1 MGDEATD
8 TGLAFATLTLQTGDI
23 DSSPE
28 MTVAEA
34 QYGAAAGVMTTDPSS
49 TNIMGQGSYAIT
61 GYNTETF
68 TPLVAMSTDDL
79 LGVFDVRTNSS
90 VAIGSTKNTVYNS
103 LANND
108 VKMAITYY
116 PIGNPPIM
124 VSVSTNDAD
133 PYGEYWK
140 CEHKNYSG
148 YDTADGGTPTTQK
161 SVVVVSKDGVRYCMP
176 FSKAASQDGNRGLS
190 LRRDFIEKY
199 GEDYRHYYVESATNF
214 GWSYYD
220 PLYGEIRETNLTPV
234 IAVLNT
240 EEMIQRVSQASE
252 VLSLEVVW
260 DSYMID
266 KLKIDLEEYTLFED
280 DSLTESQGLFSK
292 YHESRLVSVYK
303 ARQVAR
309 ENEFEISYNIL
320 EREGLLRRFGKSPSS
335 PLLGTVLNNIYM
347 GMAQFLTSTYIESAY
362 TFKTVKMN
370 QLSNEQITPTNL
382 AVQQSTVVTKRLL
395 DTTTEERATS
405 GYYPSGHVDPFS
417 GESYTDPSLPS
428 GGFVDDRY
436 TGYGGDTSVTSVP
449 FSGDTGGATGGGMGG
464 STTGGGGGGG
474 GTTGGGGGGGGGGS
488 Y

>member
-34 QYGAAAGVMTTDPSS
+34 QYGALAGVMTTDPSS

-68 TPLVAMSTDDL
+68 TPLVTMSTDDL

-103 LANND
+103 LVNND

-140 CEHKNYSG
+140 CEHRNYSG
-148 YDTADGGTPTTQK
+148 DDTADGGTPTTQK

-199 GEDYRHYYVESATNF
+199 GEDYRHLNSGHGVDPDSDTWA
-214 GWSYYD
+214 YYD
-220 PLYGEIRETNLTPV
+220 PLYGEVKDTNLTPV

-280 DSLTESQGLFSK
+280 DSLTESAGLFNK
-292 YHESRLVSVYK
+292 YQESALVSVYK

-436 TGYGGDTSVTSVP
+436 TGYGGDTSVASVP

-464 STTGGGGGGG
+464 GGGDGGGGDGGS
-474 GTTGGGGGGGGGGS
+474 GGS

>member
-23 DSSPE
+23 DSSPT

-34 QYGAAAGVMTTDPSS
+34 QYGAVTGVMTTDPSS

-79 LGVFDVRTNSS
+79 LIAFDVRTNSS

-176 FSKAASQDGNRGLS
+176 FSKAAAQDGLRGQS

-199 GEDYRHYYVESATNF
+199 GEDYRHLNSGHGVDPDSDTWA
-214 GWSYYD
+214 YYD
-220 PLYGEIRETNLTPV
+220 PVYGEVKDTNLTPV

-280 DSLTESQGLFSK
+280 DSLTESQGLFRK
-292 YHESRLVSVYK
+292 YRESRLVSVYQ
-303 ARQVAR
+303 AGQVAR

-405 GYYPSGHVDPFS
+405 GYYPSDHVDPLS

-428 GGFVDDRY
+428 GGFIDNRY
-436 TGYGGDTSVTSVP
+436 LRYGGDTSVTSVP
-449 FSGDTGGATGGGMGG
+449 FSGDTGGATGGGMGD
-464 STTGGGGGGG
+464 GGGGD
-474 GTTGGGGGGGGGGS
+474 GGGGGS
-488 Y
+488 YS

>member
-1 MGDEATD
+1 
-8 TGLAFATLTLQTGDI
+8 
-23 DSSPE
+23 
-28 MTVAEA
+28 
-34 QYGAAAGVMTTDPSS
+34 MTTDPSS

-79 LGVFDVRTNSS
+79 LIAFDVRTNSS

-140 CEHKNYSG
+140 CEHRNYSG
-148 YDTADGGTPTTQK
+148 DDTADGGTPTTQK

-199 GEDYRHYYVESATNF
+199 GEDYRHLNSGHGVDPDSDTWA
-214 GWSYYD
+214 YYD
-220 PLYGEIRETNLTPV
+220 PLYGEVKDTNLTPV

-280 DSLTESQGLFSK
+280 DSLTESAGLFNK
-292 YHESRLVSVYK
+292 YQESALVSVYK

-382 AVQQSTVVTKRLL
+382 AVQQSTVVAKRLL

-436 TGYGGDTSVTSVP
+436 TGYGGDTSVASVP

-464 STTGGGGGGG
+464 GGGDGGGGDGGS
-474 GTTGGGGGGGGGGS
+474 GGS

>member
-34 QYGAAAGVMTTDPSS
+34 QYGALAGVMTTDPSS

-79 LGVFDVRTNSS
+79 LIAFDVRTNSS

-140 CEHKNYSG
+140 CEHRNYSG
-148 YDTADGGTPTTQK
+148 DDTADGGTPTTQK

-199 GEDYRHYYVESATNF
+199 GEDYRHLNSGHGVDPDSDTWA
-214 GWSYYD
+214 YYD
-220 PLYGEIRETNLTPV
+220 PLYGEVKDTNLTPV

-280 DSLTESQGLFSK
+280 DSLTESAGLFNK
-292 YHESRLVSVYK
+292 YQESALVSVYK

-382 AVQQSTVVTKRLL
+382 AVQQSTVVAKRLL

-436 TGYGGDTSVTSVP
+436 TGYGGDTSVASVP

-464 STTGGGGGGG
+464 GGGDGGGGDGGS
-474 GTTGGGGGGGGGGS
+474 GGS

>member
-34 QYGAAAGVMTTDPSS
+34 QYGALAGVMTTDPSS

-68 TPLVAMSTDDL
+68 TPLVTMSTDDL

-103 LANND
+103 LVNND

-140 CEHKNYSG
+140 CEHRNYSG
-148 YDTADGGTPTTQK
+148 DDTADGGTPTTQK

-199 GEDYRHYYVESATNF
+199 GEDYRHLNSGHGVDPDSDTWA
-214 GWSYYD
+214 YYD
-220 PLYGEIRETNLTPV
+220 PLYGEVKDTNLTPV

-280 DSLTESQGLFSK
+280 DSLTESAGLFNK
-292 YHESRLVSVYK
+292 YQESALVSVYK

-382 AVQQSTVVTKRLL
+382 AVQQSTVVAKRLL

-436 TGYGGDTSVTSVP
+436 TGYGGDTSVASVP

-464 STTGGGGGGG
+464 GGGDGGGGDGGS
-474 GTTGGGGGGGGGGS
+474 GGS

>member
-34 QYGAAAGVMTTDPSS
+34 QYGALAGVMTTDPSS

-68 TPLVAMSTDDL
+68 TPLVTMSTDDL

-103 LANND
+103 LVNND

-140 CEHKNYSG
+140 CEHRNYSG
-148 YDTADGGTPTTQK
+148 DDTADGGTPTTQK

-199 GEDYRHYYVESATNF
+199 GEDYRHLNSGHGVDPDSDTWA
-214 GWSYYD
+214 YYD
-220 PLYGEIRETNLTPV
+220 PLYGEVKDTNLTPV

-292 YHESRLVSVYK
+292 YRESRLVSVYQ
-303 ARQVAR
+303 AGQVAR

-405 GYYPSGHVDPFS
+405 GYYPSDHVDPLS

-428 GGFVDDRY
+428 GGFIDNRY
-436 TGYGGDTSVTSVP
+436 LRYGGDTSVTSVP
-449 FSGDTGGATGGGMGG
+449 FSGDTGGATGGGMGD
-464 STTGGGGGGG
+464 GGGGD
-474 GTTGGGGGGGGGGS
+474 GGGGGS
-488 Y
+488 YS